1 MSTDMK
7 GSEMKESNLPDVPSR
22 KLSRGKVSTAAREV
36 LHRQITSE
44 WPSAAMRGDI
54 QRYLDFLTDDMVF
67 MPPNHTAI
75 VDKEALR
82 EWLNRAFASATFDIT
97 IHEPVEIVVTGEWA
111 FARYRVSV
119 AGTTTAGHAFK
130 TERKYVDIWRQA
142 VGAWKCHRHIWNDDL
157 PL

>member
-7 GSEMKESNLPDVPSR
+7 GSEMKESNLPDVASG

-36 LHRQITSE
+36 LHRQITGE
-44 WPSAAMRGDI
+44 WPSAAMKGDI

-82 EWLNRAFASATFDIT
+82 EWLNRAFPSEVRHQDS
-97 IHEPVEIVVTGEWA
+97 
-111 FARYRVSV
+111 R
-119 AGTTTAGHAFK
+119 AG
-130 TERKYVDIWRQA
+130 RDS
-142 VGAWKCHRHIWNDDL
+142 CHRRMGVC
-157 PL
+157 PLSCQRGGHDHGRARFQDGAKVCRHLAPGRRRLEVSSSYME